1 MSSPTTT
8 PPAMK
13 LSSKLPDVGTSI
25 FTQISLLAAQHQAVN
40 LGQGF
45 PGFPCD
51 PLLPQLVTEAMQA
64 GLNQYAPMTGLPQ
77 LRQQTAALAH
87 AYCGHAYD
95 PDTEV
100 TITSG
105 ATEALYAVISAV
117 VQPGDEVI
125 VFDPCYDSYVPAILA
140 NGGQPVHI
148 PLSYPDYAIDWN
160 MVKRLITSKT
170 RALLLNSPHNPS
182 GRMLTEADIKA
193 LKSITRDSNL
203 LIISDEVYAHIVFD
217 GRRHLS
223 MATDPE
229 LAARSFVIGSFGKT
243 LHVTGW
249 KVGYVLAPAAL
260 TTELR
265 KFHQFITFCTATP
278 FQQAIAAYM
287 ARIPQLVEDLQALY
301 TAKRDLFIRLMA
313 NSRFEGIPV
322 QGSYFQLYHYG
333 KISDAPDTEFCKW
346 LIEKHG
352 VAAIPTSVF
361 YRDKTDH
368 KVVRFCFAKTDEEL
382 HTAAERL
389 CKI

>member
-1 MSSPTTT
+1 
-8 PPAMK
+8 MK

-25 FTQISLLAAQHQAVN
+25 FTQMSVLAAQYQAVN

-45 PGFPCD
+45 PGFACD
-51 PLLPQLVTEAMQA
+51 PLLPRLAYEHMQA
-64 GLNQYAPMTGLPQ
+64 GHNQYAPMAGLPQ
-77 LRQQTAALAH
+77 LRQETARLTAA
-87 AYCGHAYD
+87 YMGYSYD
-95 PDTEV
+95 ADTEV

-117 VQPGDEVI
+117 VQPEDEVI

-148 PLSYPDYAIDWN
+148 PLTYPGYAIDWDK
-160 MVKRLITSKT
+160 VKRLVTSKT

-217 GRRHLS
+217 GRPHLS
-223 MATDPE
+223 VASDPE
-229 LAARSFVIGSFGKT
+229 LAMRSFVIGSYGKT
-243 LHVTGW
+243 LHLTGW

-260 TTELR
+260 SAELR
-265 KFHQFITFCTATP
+265 KFHQYITFCTSTP
-278 FQQAIAAYM
+278 LQHAIADYLAQK
-287 ARIPQLVEDLQALY
+287 PNLVQDLQDLY
-301 TAKRDLFIRLMA
+301 TAKRNLFIRLMA

-382 HTAAERL
+382 QLAAERL